1 MRDILGLRKSS
12 RTCLQP
18 GKLADFFSWTPK
30 KRYERQSVSTDE
42 VQRSDGEHQP
52 VDIDEVQRSPS
63 DGEQQPVDTDE
74 VQHSPS
80 DGEQQPV
87 DTDEVQSSRSDG
99 EQQSVDSE
107 VVSYSNRF
115 VADLNCNVTVDNDGS
130 IVVDPKELM
139 PGEAMI
145 ISIDEHGTVSTS
157 VVADN
162 FEEVQSSDA
171 IVVEVEQDGQVPGSN
186 DAIRG
191 RKRVRDEKKWK
202 RNVNK
207 RLRQQGREY
216 TSRTGSTVK
225 GKKPCLNSCLCNDR
239 CKRKCST
246 KLDSDQRD
254 AIFESYYE
262 LQNEDAKNAHIF
274 GCISPV
280 KPRSQRLDAKRHRQM
295 SFRYSLTMNGSKA
308 YVCKKAFAV
317 LHQISMS
324 KIDAVTKQH
333 ALGLPAPKPS
343 CRGKHHNRPNALC
356 GSKLNRVM
364 EHISTFPTESSHY
377 SRSRN
382 TNRMYLSSTLS
393 VSECVVS

>member
-52 VDIDEVQRSPS
+52 VDMDEVQR
-63 DGEQQPVDTDE
+63 
-74 VQHSPS
+74 SPS

-139 PGEAMI
+139 PGEAML

-171 IVVEVEQDGQVPGSN
+171 IVVEVEQDGQVP
-186 DAIRG
+186 
-191 RKRVRDEKKWK
+191 
-202 RNVNK
+202 
-207 RLRQQGREY
+207 
-216 TSRTGSTVK
+216 
-225 GKKPCLNSCLCNDR
+225 
-239 CKRKCST
+239 
-246 KLDSDQRD
+246 
-254 AIFESYYE
+254 
-262 LQNEDAKNAHIF
+262 
-274 GCISPV
+274 
-280 KPRSQRLDAKRHRQM
+280 
-295 SFRYSLTMNGSKA
+295 
-308 YVCKKAFAV
+308 
-317 LHQISMS
+317 
-324 KIDAVTKQH
+324 
-333 ALGLPAPKPS
+333 
-343 CRGKHHNRPNALC
+343 
-356 GSKLNRVM
+356 
-364 EHISTFPTESSHY
+364 
-377 SRSRN
+377 
-382 TNRMYLSSTLS
+382 
-393 VSECVVS
+393 